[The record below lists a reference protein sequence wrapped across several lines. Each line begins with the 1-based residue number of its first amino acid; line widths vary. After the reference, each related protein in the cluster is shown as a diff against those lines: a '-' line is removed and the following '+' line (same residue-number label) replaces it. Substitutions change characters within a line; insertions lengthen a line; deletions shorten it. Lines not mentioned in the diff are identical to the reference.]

1 MVEDLQARARHS
13 AARRL
18 ATEINALFASSRPA
32 LNEEASAYIYLMT
45 ADGWEPIQYLT
56 FANGINKAE
65 GQHPP
70 AFKSLDQAVDMT
82 VKAVKRVYPDH
93 ANMDVIWRVPAS
105 CDQMDGV
112 IFDMTKDEKAT
123 NVRPDTLAYPMVR
136 ARIVAVPKDA
146 ITIGPSEYEA
156 IVALQTSL
164 SGEPN

>member
-1 MVEDLQARARHS
+1 MVEDLQARARHA

-18 ATEINALFASSRPA
+18 AEEINALFAHSRPA
-32 LNEEASAYIYLMT
+32 LNEEATAYIYVLG
-45 ADGWEPIQYLT
+45 DEGWAPVLYET
-56 FANGINKAE
+56 FANGIRKAE

-93 ANMDVIWRVPAS
+93 ANMDVIWRVPPS

-112 IFDMTKDEKAT
+112 IFDMTGDEKAT

-136 ARIVAVPKDA
+136 ARIVAVPHDA
-146 ITIGPSEYEA
+146 VTLGPSEYEA
-156 IVALQTSL
+156 MINMQT
-164 SGEPN
+164 GEPN

>member
-1 MVEDLQARARHS
+1 MVEDLQARARH
-13 AARRL
+13 AAAKRL
-18 ATEINALFASSRPA
+18 AEDINALFASSRPA
-32 LNEEASAYIYLMT
+32 LNEEARAFVWVLG
-45 ADGWEPIQYLT
+45 ADGWQQQPYLT

-93 ANMDVIWRVPAS
+93 ANMEVIWRVPPS

-123 NVRPDTLAYPMVR
+123 NVRPDTLLYPMVR
-136 ARIVAVPKDA
+136 ARILAVPVGA
-146 ITIGPSEYEA
+146 MVLGPVEYDMLM
-156 IVALQTSL
+156 VAQ
-164 SGEPN
+164 GETN

>member
-1 MVEDLQARARHS
+1 MVEDLQARARHA

-18 ATEINALFASSRPA
+18 AEDINALFASSRPA
-32 LNEEASAYIYLMT
+32 LNEEARAFVWVLG
-45 ADGWEPIQYLT
+45 ADGWQQQPYLT

-93 ANMDVIWRVPAS
+93 ANMEVIWRVPPS

-112 IFDMTKDEKAT
+112 IFDMTKDDKAT
-123 NVRPDTLAYPMVR
+123 NVRPDTLLYPMVR
-136 ARIVAVPKDA
+136 ARILAVPVGA
-146 ITIGPSEYEA
+146 MVLGPAEYDMLM
-156 IVALQTSL
+156 VTQ
-164 SGEPN
+164 GETN